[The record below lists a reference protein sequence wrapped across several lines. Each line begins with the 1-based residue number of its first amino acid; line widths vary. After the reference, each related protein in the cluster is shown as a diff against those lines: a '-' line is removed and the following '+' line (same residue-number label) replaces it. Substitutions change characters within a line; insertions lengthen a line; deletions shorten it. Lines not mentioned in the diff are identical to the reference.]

1 MSAEEIAAAKD
12 VAEGIA
18 SIGTPCVLR
27 RKGAVQTDP
36 DVPVSSSDVHFD
48 ILVSPKPIMMRDASG
63 MLIGVTKTMLTIGAL
78 GVKPTKADYIALN
91 VTSAYVT
98 SATKFLQVESVE
110 TLLFSGVEVKHEV
123 LLND

>member
-1 MSAEEIAAAKD
+1 MSAEAIAATKD

-36 DVPVSSSDVHFD
+36 DVPVSSVDVD
-48 ILVSPKPIMMRDASG
+48 YDVLVSPKPIMMRDVSG

-91 VTSAYVT
+91 VTIADLS

-110 TLLFSGVEVKHEV
+110 TLLFSGFEVKHEV
-123 LLND
+123 MLAD

>member
-1 MSAEEIAAAKD
+1 MSAEAIAAAKD

-63 MLIGVTKTMLTIGAL
+63 MLIGVTRTMLTMGAL
-78 GVKPTKADYIALN
+78 GVKPTKADYIAIN
-91 VTSAYVT
+91 VTSAAVT
-98 SATKFLQVESVE
+98 SVTKFLQVESVV
-110 TLLFSGVEVKHEV
+110 TLLFSSVEVKHEV
-123 LLND
+123 LLAD